1 MLQLVGSPAGGPFTQ
16 LPLPVDAVTLVVVET
31 ALVTPA
37 LAAVADS
44 SITSPEKASSAA
56 RRPEIRVLNMR
67 ALEKRSIRYLNVSGA
82 GPFTTVQ
89 SHRRAAD
96 GLRLTP
102 WSPTP
107 VRNVAPHSRVVS
119 QWGRWSCPLQRA
131 WVAFR
136 KINARYPR

>member
-89 SHRRAAD
+89 SHRRRRRRASTNPLATAA
-96 GLRLTP
+96 GPERSTALTGCLP
-102 WSPTP
+102 MGTVVLPTP
-107 VRNVAPHSRVVS
+107 AGVGGV
-119 QWGRWSCPLQRA
+119 
-131 WVAFR
+131 
-136 KINARYPR
+136 